1 MHARERRVWRSDER
15 DLGGRVLGRENE
27 ARTVW
32 GHGAWGAR
40 HVGAEECV
48 REHCSTCDRKVNLL
62 ELCKRVCK
70 NLIQKYSFCFSLRS
84 PLGFLPPARRECSAV
99 ETRRET
105 RVESVETVWVLW
117 TVEYAVCAMQICS
130 IWCVLGSVGVPL
142 TTQAGSQTR
151 TRDRS
156 YRLVLSRFTT

>member
-1 MHARERRVWRSDER
+1 M
-15 DLGGRVLGRENE
+15 LGRENE

-70 NLIQKYSFCFSLRS
+70 NLIQKYSFCFSLGLRS
-84 PLGFLPPARRECSAV
+84 GFSRPRGASALRWRRDARRESRVWRQCGYCGLWSMQYAQCRYAV
-99 ETRRET
+99 SGVFWGLSVCRLRLRPVLRREH
-105 RVESVETVWVLW
+105 E
-117 TVEYAVCAMQICS
+117 ID
-130 IWCVLGSVGVPL
+130 L
-142 TTQAGSQTR
+142 TG
-151 TRDRS
+151 
-156 YRLVLSRFTT
+156 